1 MGTFGCSQ
9 KFSCKT
15 PISQTLC
22 YCETLFCTAISKPT
36 YGRNCAATQAIP
48 SVVLGWSRAISAML
62 DTPHHG
68 TLAHTI
74 LGIWYA
80 TLKKT
85 QEDKS
90 PENQTS
96 VERFC
101 NIQTI
106 WVGLGGSRLQWI
118 FSDMCKTKSNL
129 QCGSTPEGL
138 NIFLNSEV
146 I

>member
-15 PISQTLC
+15 PFSQTLC

-80 TLKKT
+80 TYNKNHANGEEKFQYSDHPGGKERVGADCYEFFQINVNKK
-85 QEDKS
+85 QS
-90 PENQTS
+90 AL
-96 VERFC
+96 R
-101 NIQTI
+101 
-106 WVGLGGSRLQWI
+106 
-118 FSDMCKTKSNL
+118 
-129 QCGSTPEGL
+129 
-138 NIFLNSEV
+138 
-146 I
+146 